1 MSRSFAHITP
11 RYIYDRLNVIL
22 DERINPL
29 NPWLTSKSISLLEQL
44 LKPSDIGVEFGS
56 GRSTIWFASR
66 LKHVTSVEDS
76 STWFVKVETLLA
88 SSGIREKVDYRLCE
102 VETTYLDQTK
112 TFQSDSVDFCL
123 VDGKARDKC
132 AVGMLSKLKPGGI
145 LVIDN
150 VNWFLP
156 NDWSKSPNTR
166 RNKDGAAT
174 ESWRNFLELTQSYRR
189 IWTSNGVTDT
199 CIFFK
204 P

>member
-1 MSRSFAHITP
+1 MKRSFAHITP
-11 RYIYDRLNVIL
+11 RYVYDRLGVML
-22 DERINPL
+22 DEKLNL
-29 NPWLTSKSISLLEQL
+29 SNPWLTSKSVCLLEEL
-44 LKPSDIGVEFGS
+44 LKPRDVGVEFGS
-56 GRSTIWFASR
+56 GRSTVWFARR
-66 LKHVTSVEDS
+66 LRHITSIEDS
-76 STWFVKVETLLA
+76 ATWFSKVETLLA
-88 SSGIREKVDYRLCE
+88 SSNLREKVHYRLFE
-102 VETTYLDQTK
+102 DEATYSNQTET
-112 TFQSDSVDFCL
+112 FPADSIDFCL

-166 RNKDGAAT
+166 RRKDGAAT
-174 ESWRNFLELTQSYRR
+174 ETWQKFLTLTPDYRR